1 MEFDIVE
8 KLLGMTLL
16 GTEWVLWLLIFSSIL
31 SVAVM
36 IERVMFFKRLKIDF
50 RDFSRELT
58 DHLNDGDSEAAIRL
72 CEKSSSMECQV
83 ALVGLRNKAK
93 GPEAMEGSMDSFL
106 VGEKQT
112 LDRGLVVLGTLGNN
126 APFVGLFGTVLG
138 IIQAF
143 NDLAANPQGGP
154 SVVMGGISE
163 ALVATAVGLLVA
175 IPAVIAY
182 NLFGRIVKRHLAN
195 AQSIS
200 KTLMTYEKSKET
212 SNA

>member
-1 MEFDIVE
+1 MKLYANKQKISVFGGRPLEFDIVE

-83 ALVGLRNKAK
+83 ALVGLRNKA
-93 GPEAMEGSMDSFL
+93 M
-106 VGEKQT
+106 
-112 LDRGLVVLGTLGNN
+112 
-126 APFVGLFGTVLG
+126 
-138 IIQAF
+138 
-143 NDLAANPQGGP
+143 
-154 SVVMGGISE
+154 
-163 ALVATAVGLLVA
+163 
-175 IPAVIAY
+175 
-182 NLFGRIVKRHLAN
+182 
-195 AQSIS
+195 
-200 KTLMTYEKSKET
+200 
-212 SNA
+212 